1 MILKALSIV
10 VGVLRPRQ
18 VLSGNSKHGETHSIA
33 GSFGSYP
40 LPVRNAMRG
49 YQKLSEAA
57 PDKYLRYQYIDLL
70 DKARDRISKLVN
82 APTDECVFVQ
92 NATAGEHIKAIPYPA
107 S

>member
-1 MILKALSIV
+1 
-10 VGVLRPRQ
+10 
-18 VLSGNSKHGETHSIA
+18 
-33 GSFGSYP
+33 
-40 LPVRNAMRG
+40 MRG

-92 NATAGEHIKAIPYPA
+92 NATTGEHVNAI
-107 S
+107 SSSI